1 MNSHPVLDV
10 LANRGVRLGLERV
23 RALLTALGE
32 PHRAC
37 PVVHVAGTNGKG
49 STCMFVTNALVK
61 AGYRVGTTLSPHIE
75 DFNER
80 IRFDGVPVD
89 DPTLIDGIEGLDRE
103 IEEWSH
109 TIGLRETA
117 LTYFEFATV
126 LAFRMFAAAPVDVM
140 VVEVGMG
147 GALDATNVVLPQV
160 CAITSIGLD
169 HVEHLGGTLAA
180 IAGEKAGILKRG
192 VPVVIGVLPQEARDV
207 IEARAKGLGAPLWRP
222 GADLVRELRKELWNL
237 RTPGGSLQNVKLG
250 LEGVHQGGNALVA
263 LGVLHRL
270 RQQGFHV
277 PDAAIA
283 EGFAT
288 TTLSGRIDTIL
299 PGLIVDGAH
308 NEDGAKALAAWLQT
322 RPRPKSRILVF
333 GQGFERDPGPIVAPL
348 LPFVDEVVTASCR
361 HPKAR
366 DAAALAALLDGRV
379 PNLSEGGPIE
389 DVLPEI
395 YREADETIVT
405 GSLFLAGAARS
416 IVRSGA
422 MDGITPGHGPAE
434 EA

>member
-1 MNSHPVLDV
+1 MRSHPVFDV
-10 LANRGVRLGLERV
+10 LANRGIRLGLDRV

-32 PHRAC
+32 PHRQA

-49 STCMFVTNALVK
+49 STCMFVTSALVQ

-75 DFNER
+75 ELNER

-89 DPTLIDGIEGLDRE
+89 DPTLASAIESLEREVAEWASTMGIKD
-103 IEEWSH
+103 SP
-109 TIGLRETA
+109 

-126 LAFRMFAAAPVDVM
+126 LAFRMFAEAAVDVV

-147 GALDATNVVLPQV
+147 GRLDATNVVSPQV
-160 CAITSIGLD
+160 CAITSIGMD
-169 HVEHLGGTLAA
+169 HVEHLGATLAL

-192 VPVVIGVLPQEARDV
+192 VPVVIGVLPQEAREV
-207 IEARAKGLGAPLWRP
+207 VEARAKSIAAPLWRP
-222 GADLVRELRKELWNL
+222 GADMVREQRKDLWSF
-237 RTPGGSLQNVKLG
+237 RTPAGSIANARLG
-250 LEGVHQGGNALVA
+250 LDGVHQGTNALVA

-277 PDAAIA
+277 PDEAILA
-283 EGFAT
+283 GFASVT
-288 TTLSGRIDTIL
+288 FSGRIETLL

-322 RPRPKSRILVF
+322 RPRPKSRILIF

-348 LPFVDEVVTASCR
+348 LPFFDEVVTASCQ

-366 DAAALAALLDGRV
+366 DAASLALILEGKV

-416 IVRSGA
+416 MVRAGA
-422 MDGITPGHGPAE
+422 LAGITPGQGPAQE
-434 EA
+434 E